1 MVPRV
6 VRLFIPRAYLGE
18 AGGIPPMAIWLQLSI
33 IVIIIIII
41 IIIILEN
48 WQFTARVVLLVV
60 LKSDV

>member
-18 AGGIPPMAIWLQLSI
+18 AGGIPPMAVWLQLSI

-48 WQFTARVVLLVV
+48 
-60 LKSDV
+60 